1 MLAQLWRSQ
10 YMVSWP
16 QSFGPGARPCV
27 SVEACGA
34 GSQLSSQQRT
44 ALGAVKQLLLPMQV
58 WTPTPASASHRD
70 VESVG
75 WCMQNNFLS
84 LWLRMWRLTYRAIHK
99 SVSLLYSFPW
109 CLSLLTLTQIPR
121 GSSQCTG
128 PFKGNS
134 VIASQGS

>member
-1 MLAQLWRSQ
+1 MSLFTVRGAMLVQLWRSQ

-44 ALGAVKQLLLPMQV
+44 ALGAVKQLLLSMQV
-58 WTPTPASASHRD
+58 WTPTPASAGHRD

-75 WCMQNNFLS
+75 WYEQHSLLS
-84 LWLRMWRLTYRAIHK
+84 LWLRMWRLTYRNNPQIH
-99 SVSLLYSFPW
+99 VFAVFISLVPLP
-109 CLSLLTLTQIPR
+109 P
-121 GSSQCTG
+121 
-128 PFKGNS
+128 NS
-134 VIASQGS
+134 NTNP